1 MIVSN
6 YVHVICIHNF
16 HVTMSFQLIDWPIEN
31 HFKHVFITHRH
42 YNYLFKDVY
51 EFRDIMVFSSLIS
64 YMIQEGNADK
74 YTVYIFIIWNIIS
87 HYYSYIYYI
96 TWKIG
101 TRLHNTA
108 IKEEFVD
115 VKLPTSTN

>member
-1 MIVSN
+1 M
-6 YVHVICIHNF
+6 F
-16 HVTMSFQLIDWPIEN
+16 LLLIDTI
-31 HFKHVFITHRH
+31 II
-42 YNYLFKDVY
+42 YLKMFMNLEIYRKA
-51 EFRDIMVFSSLIS
+51 FSSLIS

-115 VKLPTSTN
+115 VKLPTVY